1 MKNLPIVP
9 KASIGRG
16 EVLNCSDL
24 PLFYMNDYSKIGLQV
39 SPYEEA
45 LDVLRSHH
53 YMVSDNLSWAN
64 LTIRKIDDIPAV
76 VQLLSNH
83 GIESQMTDVVTTIYQ
98 G

>member
-24 PLFYMNDYSKIGLQV
+24 PLFYMNDYSKVGLQV

-45 LDVLRSHH
+45 LSVLRRHD
-53 YMVSDNLSWAN
+53 YRVSDYLSRAN

-76 VQLLSNH
+76 VQLLLNH
-83 GIESQMTDVVTTIYQ
+83 GIESQMTDVVTAIYQ